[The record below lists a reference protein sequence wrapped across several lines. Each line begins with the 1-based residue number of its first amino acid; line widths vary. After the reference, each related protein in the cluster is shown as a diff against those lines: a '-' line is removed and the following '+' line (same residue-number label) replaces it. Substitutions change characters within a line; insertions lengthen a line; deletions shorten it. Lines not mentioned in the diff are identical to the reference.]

1 MKKIAKVLAV
11 TAACAAMTGT
21 VAAFAGCGGNTD
33 KVISGSSS
41 VTPLMEVLA
50 AVYEIEEGKTISI
63 NQSDSGTGVNEAIS
77 GANDIGM
84 ASRLIKQ
91 SELDQ
96 GIKAVTI
103 AQDGIALIVSED
115 CPVESV
121 TIEEITNLY
130 TSGTA
135 IDGSITAAITREDGS
150 GTRDAFE
157 ELFEV
162 ESYDSGVDEQSSTGA
177 VITAIA
183 NDQSNSMIGYISL
196 GSLSSAEEQGCK
208 ALSIEYAA
216 EDGSTTTV
224 EPTVEN
230 VQNGT
235 YGAARY
241 FQLAIKKDMDTNSDA
256 YQFIEWI
263 KGYMGQSVVLY
274 EGYVPVYYT
283 FNEVEFVEP
292 TPNA

>member
-21 VAAFAGCGGNTD
+21 VAAFAGCGGTTD
-33 KVISGSSS
+33 IVISGSSS

-91 SELDQ
+91 GELDQ

-157 ELFEV
+157 ELFDV
-162 ESYDSGVDEQSSTGA
+162 KSYDSGVDEQSSTGA

-216 EDGSTTTV
+216 EDGSTTIV